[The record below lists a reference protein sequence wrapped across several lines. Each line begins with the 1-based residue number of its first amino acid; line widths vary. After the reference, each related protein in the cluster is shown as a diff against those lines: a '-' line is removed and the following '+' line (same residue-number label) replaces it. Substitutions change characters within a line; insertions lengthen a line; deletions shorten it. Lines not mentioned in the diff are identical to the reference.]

1 MNHCN
6 YFASAANG
14 LHLYGQ
20 DPESKTSIFRDP
32 LIQTLINK
40 VWFKNKE
47 DDGVIHPEFSKSDI
61 LPMATIA
68 FVQTVESLI
77 FHIDSCYYLV
87 LTLPSDQKQPWRVGH
102 QQTCQCPFNYYS
114 LQGQILSPPQT
125 YRRFWDENMW
135 GRHYSS
141 SPQTYA

>member
-87 LTLPSDQKQPWRVGH
+87 LTLPSDQ
-102 QQTCQCPFNYYS
+102 NN
-114 LQGQILSPPQT
+114 L
-125 YRRFWDENMW
+125 DEWVTSKHVNAPLTTIA
-135 GRHYSS
+135 YKAK
-141 SPQTYA
+141 Y